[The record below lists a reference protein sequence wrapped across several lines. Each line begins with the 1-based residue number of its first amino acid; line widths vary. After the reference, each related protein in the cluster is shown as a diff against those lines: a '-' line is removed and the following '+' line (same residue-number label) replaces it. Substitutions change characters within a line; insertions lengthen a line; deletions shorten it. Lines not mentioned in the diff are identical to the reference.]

1 MKDFKSTKEFWNFSS
16 SHVRLKSD
24 KSSSFVPQSVVVDGV
39 EINDPKMIADEFVT
53 FLTQLSSISDA
64 KVDSCLVYVSNTFS
78 YIDRDSDKYI
88 YNNFKSLQFDNKLNT
103 RNFSFVEIKL
113 DDLLEILK
121 EIQLKSSPGV
131 SKIPTSILKDS
142 VKVIGPVLLNILNTC
157 LQQCKIPDI
166 YSSLQ
171 KLYRCIKKDQFYR
184 LIIIGEFRYYRQ
196 LQNYL
201 KN

>member
-1 MKDFKSTKEFWNFSS
+1 M
-16 SHVRLKSD
+16 
-24 KSSSFVPQSVVVDGV
+24 
-39 EINDPKMIADEFVT
+39 
-53 FLTQLSSISDA
+53 
-64 KVDSCLVYVSNTFS
+64 
-78 YIDRDSDKYI
+78 
-88 YNNFKSLQFDNKLNT
+88 NT

-171 KLYRCIKKDQFYR
+171 KLYRCIIKDQF
-184 LIIIGEFRYYRQ
+184 
-196 LQNYL
+196 
-201 KN
+201 